1 MKKAR
6 IAVFVSGGG
15 TNLQALL
22 DAEKSG
28 IIKSGKI
35 SLVVSNNSSAYALER
50 AKNAGI
56 SSAVVLKK
64 ELGSQE
70 AFENKIK
77 ELLSENEI
85 DIIAEDDSFLVFVE
99 VKTRSVQHEGSSLY
113 GSPARAVDSK
123 KRSNTVKAAID
134 YLRINYTE
142 KQPRID
148 VIEVYMKER
157 NNENSIHPQILSI
170 NHIRDAFDSRGR
182 KH

>member
-1 MKKAR
+1 MG
-6 IAVFVSGGG
+6 V
-15 TNLQALL
+15 
-22 DAEKSG
+22 AEAAHLTLGVLGEK
-28 IIKSGKI
+28 
-35 SLVVSNNSSAYALER
+35 LAADYLE
-50 AKNAGI
+50 KNGYTI
-56 SSAVVLKK
+56 VDKNVRMSK
-64 ELGSQE
+64 
-70 AFENKIK
+70 
-77 ELLSENEI
+77 NEI

>member
-1 MKKAR
+1 MA
-6 IAVFVSGGG
+6 
-15 TNLQALL
+15 
-22 DAEKSG
+22 DATHLKLGVLGEK
-28 IIKSGKI
+28 
-35 SLVVSNNSSAYALER
+35 LAADYLE
-50 AKNAGI
+50 KNGYTI
-56 SSAVVLKK
+56 VDKNVRMSK
-64 ELGSQE
+64 
-70 AFENKIK
+70 
-77 ELLSENEI
+77 NEI
-85 DIIAEDDSFLVFVE
+85 DIIAEDDFFIVFVE

-113 GSPARAVDSK
+113 GSPARAVDFK

-157 NNENSIHPQILSI
+157 DEEKNIYPQVLSI

>member
-1 MKKAR
+1 MGVAEAAHLTIGVLGEK
-6 IAVFVSGGG
+6 
-15 TNLQALL
+15 L
-22 DAEKSG
+22 DADYLEKNG
-28 IIKSGKI
+28 YTI
-35 SLVVSNNSSAYALER
+35 VD
-50 AKNAGI
+50 KNVRM
-56 SSAVVLKK
+56 SK
-64 ELGSQE
+64 
-70 AFENKIK
+70 
-77 ELLSENEI
+77 NEI

-99 VKTRSVQHEGSSLY
+99 VKTRSVHHEGSSLY